1 MKRKYDLA
9 LGFGLACSCSQTL
22 RRAGL
27 QFLSFPFDWTG
38 PIPEVSALRMDVKR
52 RTDLICTE
60 FKDWLAEGDF
70 VYQGP
75 HTNGKDKYVN
85 TRLQYLF
92 LHDFPQ
98 GVPLAESFPSIAA
111 KYARRCSRLLELLR
125 QVRTV
130 LIVRLDRPD
139 FRHYRTPIDDCR
151 YAISRLSGK
160 FPNARFDFLLLQPDE
175 TVPFE
180 KRKVEDLG
188 GGLTRIAFDYQ
199 DRTPGNEAFPLF
211 KLTVAAVSQLFAVKD
226 YRTHE
231 EISCWKRKSRAKH
244 YAQLGATNF
253 LQYQLLKIKKALFG
267 KA

>member
-9 LGFGLACSCSQTL
+9 LGFGPACSCTQTL

-27 QFLSFPFDWTG
+27 QFLSFPFDWIS
-38 PIPEVSALRMDVKR
+38 PIPGESTWGLDVKR

-60 FKDWLAEGDF
+60 FKDWLDEGDF
-70 VYQGP
+70 VFHGP
-75 HTNGKDKYVN
+75 HTNGMDKYVN

-111 KYARRCSRLLELLR
+111 KYDRRCSRLLELLR
-125 QVRTV
+125 HVRTV

-139 FRHYRTPIDDCR
+139 LRHHRTPIDDCR

-199 DRTPGNEAFPLF
+199 DRTPGNEPFPLF

-226 YRTHE
+226 YRTRE
-231 EISCWKRKSRAKH
+231 EIADWKRKSRAKH
-244 YAQLGATNF
+244 YAKLGATNF
-253 LQYQLLKIKKALFG
+253 LQYRLLKIKKALFG